1 MKTIRHGSIRST
13 KRFASRPSSFVVS
26 FWSVSRSRSRI
37 KKQVMLSYFRNCE
50 NMRSST
56 DATTEDSRFL
66 SAACRLRLERL
77 DATRTTGTIGTRD
90 SDYVADYSASKVII
104 IIMMYR
110 EGRKKL
116 CPAPICRHQL

>member
-1 MKTIRHGSIRST
+1 
-13 KRFASRPSSFVVS
+13 
-26 FWSVSRSRSRI
+26 
-37 KKQVMLSYFRNCE
+37 MLSYFRNCE

-77 DATRTTGTIGTRD
+77 DATRTTGTIGARD

-104 IIMMYR
+104 MMYG

-116 CPAPICRHQL
+116 CPTPICRHQL